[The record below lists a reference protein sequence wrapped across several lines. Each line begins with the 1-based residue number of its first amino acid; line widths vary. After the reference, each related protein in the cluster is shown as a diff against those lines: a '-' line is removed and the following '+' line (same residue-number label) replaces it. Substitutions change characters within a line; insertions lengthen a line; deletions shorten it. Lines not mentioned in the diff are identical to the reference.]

1 MSRCVTEQ
9 DTALAR
15 LAQCNPVP
23 PSGVNDAVGGDRPA
37 ELLLASI
44 MATPRPAA
52 QGSSTPVMGVGTTGS
67 SGLASHRRASGVAVS
82 VRIALTAAAVAALVL
97 GLVGLPGGTSP
108 AYAYAATPPMLAL
121 HPTGR
126 SASALL
132 HTLAGRAAL
141 APASAGTGPY
151 DYLQIQSWSLNSAV
165 AGHQANSTIV
175 PELTRL
181 WSAPDGSGRLN
192 SVPGTASLSHGA
204 LTVNQDGPGQD
215 LRPGS
220 DGVARTPRLD
230 LTTLLT
236 APKVLANQL
245 LVNSGGLSY
254 DPDTVNDPVALQLL
268 RNVLTLHQQQVLSP
282 QVNAALLQV
291 LAAIPGIRGQGNVTD
306 RVGRPGVAVSLDA
319 TWGRPYRYVL
329 VFDQTSGALLDHE
342 QIATTIYRAGQPE
355 PLHVHIPAV
364 VQYMAYLT
372 SRHTTTPGSPLHG

>member
-1 MSRCVTEQ
+1 MSRFVTDQ

-23 PSGVNDAVGGDRPA
+23 PSKVKDAAGDGRPA

-44 MATPRPAA
+44 MATPRPAFP
-52 QGSSTPVMGVGTTGS
+52 GSSTPVVGAGTTGS
-67 SGLASHRRASGVAVS
+67 SGPASHRRASGVAVS
-82 VRIALTAAAVAALVL
+82 ARIALTAAAAAALVL

-126 SASALL
+126 SAGALL

-165 AGHQANSTIV
+165 ASHQATSTIV
-175 PELTRL
+175 PELTQL
-181 WSAPDGSGRLN
+181 WSAPDGSGRL
-192 SVPGTASLSHGA
+192 SIVPGTATLSHGA
-204 LTVNQDGPGQD
+204 LTVHQDGAGQD

-220 DGVARTPRLD
+220 VGVARTPRTD
-230 LTTLLT
+230 PTTLSA
-236 APKVLANQL
+236 APKVLAKQL

-254 DPDTVNDPVALQLL
+254 DPDTANDPVPLQLL
-268 RNVLTLHQQQVLSP
+268 RNVLALHQQQVLSP
-282 QVNAALLQV
+282 KVNAALLQV
-291 LAAIPGIRGQGNVTD
+291 LAAIPGIREQGTVTD
-306 RVGRPGVAVSLDA
+306 RVGRPGVAVSLDT
-319 TWGRPYRYVL
+319 TWGRPYRYIL

-372 SRHTTTPGSPLHG
+372 SRHTTTPGSPQLG